1 MGQIMIVFDKLWK
14 TLEEKGKTQYYL
26 YTHCGITKYTLDRLR
41 HNKNI
46 ETLTLDKI
54 CKALEC
60 DISDIAEYKD
70 DITEYKDEE

>member
-1 MGQIMIVFDKLWK
+1 MIVFDKLWK
-14 TLEEKGKTQYYL
+14 TLESKGKTQYDL

-46 ETLTLDKI
+46 ETYTLDKI
-54 CKALEC
+54 CKALDC

-70 DITEYKDEE
+70 IAE